1 MRRTLEWL
9 SPNKATRRA
18 NRMDETYIVTAYV
31 VLDDVLKVM
40 NYRDDVRAT
49 VSAAEVLTVAV
60 VAARYF
66 QNHHERALCVLQRIG
81 ALPRL
86 SVSRFNRKLHRLS
99 SHMGHL
105 LSVLMEVLQAGE
117 VFIIDSMPVPVCK
130 RVRAGRCRKLQGK
143 RYFGRCAA
151 KDETFFGW
159 RLHLVCSSDGLP
171 VAFDILPAAWHDL
184 TGVQWLTAEL
194 AAGST
199 VVGDKGYNSDLDE
212 TLCDYYGAIL
222 LLPKRRKNMVPD
234 VPEHQALLRRFR
246 PVIETVH
253 SQLEKMGVQRLHA
266 RTNLG
271 LFLKLYASLLA
282 LLFNPFV

>member
-86 SVSRFNRKLHRLS
+86 SVSRFNRKLHRL
-99 SHMGHL
+99 
-105 LSVLMEVLQAGE
+105 
-117 VFIIDSMPVPVCK
+117 
-130 RVRAGRCRKLQGK
+130 
-143 RYFGRCAA
+143 
-151 KDETFFGW
+151 
-159 RLHLVCSSDGLP
+159 
-171 VAFDILPAAWHDL
+171 
-184 TGVQWLTAEL
+184 
-194 AAGST
+194 
-199 VVGDKGYNSDLDE
+199 
-212 TLCDYYGAIL
+212 
-222 LLPKRRKNMVPD
+222 
-234 VPEHQALLRRFR
+234 
-246 PVIETVH
+246 
-253 SQLEKMGVQRLHA
+253 A
-266 RTNLG
+266 RIWGTC
-271 LFLKLYASLLA
+271 
-282 LLFNPFV
+282 